1 MEFKQLEAFVAV
13 VDYGSFSEAAR
24 KLYLTQPTISAHV
37 RSLEEELHTKLIIRT
52 TKKTTITTKG
62 YQLYDSAVRMLE
74 IRNNL
79 LENFTGVQ
87 TLLHPRFRLP
97 ICCRKSW
104 LPTEKRTRI
113 LIFTLFRQIV
123 QSPSTA
129 SLTALWTWRW
139 LDRIPAMRAV
149 SFFLSV
155 RMNLSLQP
163 R

>member
-1 MEFKQLEAFVAV
+1 MPLLIMEAFPKQHE
-13 VDYGSFSEAAR
+13 SFISPSQPSVHMYVHWR
-24 KLYLTQPTISAHV
+24 KSCIQNLSSAPPKKR
-37 RSLEEELHTKLIIRT
+37 RSLQKVTSST
-52 TKKTTITTKG
+52 TVLYACWRFVTTFSKIS
-62 YQLYDSAVRMLE
+62 LVS
-74 IRNNL
+74 RNIWS
-79 LENFTGVQ
+79 

-113 LIFTLFRQIV
+113 LIFTLSRQIV

>member
-87 TLLHPRFRLP
+87 KHMIDLAASTIPSSYLLPE
-97 ICCRKSW
+97 I
-104 LPTEKRTRI
+104 RTRI